1 MIIAIDGPAGTGK
14 STIAGII
21 AKKLGITYLNSGS
34 FYRAITLACLENSI
48 DISNPQAVID
58 FAKTLTL
65 DYKDSHLILNGTDVE
80 AHLHEDK
87 VSANTSQVSA
97 IPQIRQIADAR
108 MHEITKSQSI
118 VCEGRDMTTVVF
130 PEAEYKFYLDASLD
144 VQAQRRYDQGVSGM
158 TLEQIKEA
166 IKKRD
171 ELDKTKAV
179 GALKRAPDA
188 VYIDTSDL
196 TIEEVCDRILSKIH

>member
-58 FAKTLTL
+58 F
-65 DYKDSHLILNGTDVE
+65 DYKDSRLILNGTDVE
-80 AHLHEDK
+80 DRLHEDK

-97 IPQIRQIADAR
+97 IPQIRQIADER

-130 PEAEYKFYLDASLD
+130 PNAEYKFYLDASLD

-158 TLEQIKEA
+158 TLEEIKEA

-171 ELDKTKAV
+171 ELDKAKAV

-188 VYIDTSDL
+188 FYIDTSDL
-196 TIEEVCDRILSKIH
+196 TIEEVCDKILSKIH